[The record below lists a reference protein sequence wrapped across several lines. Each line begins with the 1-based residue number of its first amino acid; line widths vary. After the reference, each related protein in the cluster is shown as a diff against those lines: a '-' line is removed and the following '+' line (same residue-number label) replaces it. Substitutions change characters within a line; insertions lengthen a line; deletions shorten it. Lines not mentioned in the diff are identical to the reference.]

1 MKYSKFNND
10 HDLKTKKRHAQ
21 IAAEYQDPVT
31 RHLAIEKINR
41 LKTPNAIHKTLASKG
56 FSKEFIDEMLS
67 HRTTMWPCT
76 YDINSWTTPEAIE
89 KARQIKERT
98 AANRKAKRER
108 ENSLSMEDV
117 IEIQRKNCETLRL
130 HAARNNRSLFDYWA
144 KKFGIRE
151 DEREDFWMDGQRSAR
166 KQAVDDALTAL
177 DAATNIPKDD
187 IPGSRTK
194 RMVWLMTLTYINK
207 SSENACNLDPVVN
220 STDPTGPLSSN
231 LNEAVKFLNNIDR
244 GLALFLS
251 DYYYSI
257 GFDNPLWKACSY
269 ATSMIEDGSIY
280 TERQPHE
287 IPAATNKRAQE
298 IVRLKSQKEPKG
310 KKKRFS
316 ILDSYPTVK

>member
-177 DAATNIPKDD
+177 DAATNIPKDNSQN
-187 IPGSRTK
+187 SRNK
-194 RMVWLMTLTYINK
+194 RRDWLMTLTYINK
-207 SSENACNLDPVVN
+207 STENTYNLDPVIDPM
-220 STDPTGPLSSN
+220 DPTGPRSSN
-231 LNEAVKFLNNIDR
+231 LNEAVKLLNSIDR
-244 GLALFLS
+244 GLVLFMS
-251 DYYYSI
+251 DYSYAINHS
-257 GFDNPLWKACSY
+257 NPLWQACIC
-269 ATSMIEDGSIY
+269 AHNLIESGSIY

-287 IPAATNKRAQE
+287 IPAETNRRAQE
-298 IVRLKSQKEPKG
+298 VIRLKKQNSADG
-310 KKKRFS
+310 RKKRFR
-316 ILDSYPTVK
+316 IVDMYPTLK

>member
-177 DAATNIPKDD
+177 DAATNIPKDNSQN
-187 IPGSRTK
+187 SRNK
-194 RMVWLMTLTYINK
+194 RRDWLMTLTYINK
-207 SSENACNLDPVVN
+207 STENTYNLDPVIDPM
-220 STDPTGPLSSN
+220 DPTGPRSSN
-231 LNEAVKFLNNIDR
+231 LKEAVKFLNSIDR
-244 GLALFLS
+244 GLVLFMS
-251 DYYYSI
+251 DYYYAIDFAS
-257 GFDNPLWKACSY
+257 PLWDACRY
-269 ATSMIEDGSIY
+269 AKSMIEDGPIS
-280 TERQPHE
+280 TERKPYE
-287 IPAATNKRAQE
+287 IPAATNIRAQE
-298 IVRLKSQKEPKG
+298 IAKLRNKKEPKR